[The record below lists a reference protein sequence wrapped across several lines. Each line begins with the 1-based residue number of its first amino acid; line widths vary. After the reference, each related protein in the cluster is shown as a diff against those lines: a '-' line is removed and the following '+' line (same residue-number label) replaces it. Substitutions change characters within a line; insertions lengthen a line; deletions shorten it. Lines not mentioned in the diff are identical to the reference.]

1 MWNPDRLGPR
11 SRRLLMILIPS
22 IELMEGKVVQLA
34 GGRPEDKTVLSDDPV
49 GVARELS
56 KEGALFF
63 HLVDL
68 DAVFGTGSN
77 DPVFQKFAEALMP
90 FQVRG
95 GIRTSE
101 RVEELIGIGADRV
114 VVGKLFQR
122 DLGQAKK
129 LIDEFGMRVM
139 AALDV
144 EDGQVKANS
153 WEDESGTDLQ
163 KACKALAKSGV
174 GSLMYTRIDRKGE
187 HEDPDV
193 DGTRAV
199 IEAAGIDVYAN
210 IGVRTPKHRKILEE
224 SSIEGLVGVVLGA
237 SYYGDK
243 LKAALKKA

>member
-1 MWNPDRLGPR
+1 
-11 SRRLLMILIPS
+11 MILIPS
-22 IELMEGKVVQLA
+22 IELMEGKVVQLL

-49 GVARELS
+49 EVAREMRNQ
-56 KEGALFF
+56 GALFF

-68 DAVFGTGSN
+68 DAVFGSGSN
-77 DPVFQKFAEALMP
+77 DVVFKRFAEESMP

-95 GIRTSE
+95 GIKTSE
-101 RVEELIGIGADRV
+101 RAEELFGIGADRI

-122 DLGQAKK
+122 DPEQAKK

-144 EDGQVKANS
+144 EDGKVKANS
-153 WEDESGTDLQ
+153 WAEESGPDLQ
-163 KACKALAKSGV
+163 EACKALARSGV
-174 GSLMYTRIDRKGE
+174 GSLMYTRIDWTGE
-187 HEDPDV
+187 HEEPDV

-210 IGVRTPKHRKILEE
+210 IGVRTAKHRKALEE
-224 SSIEGLVGVVLGA
+224 SAIEGLVGVVLGA

-243 LKAALKKA
+243 LKAALNKG